1 MLAGADAL
9 AVVIAADAVA
19 LLNRPWSVPVAA
31 LSVALWILLAKLFG
45 LYDQDHRAL
54 RHQTIDELRTILAWS
69 ATGTASV
76 VLLQSAVSL
85 PATTAHG
92 TLHFWLLVTFLATAL
107 RATVRAAW
115 RRLTPRERALLVGSG
130 PLKAATGRKL
140 ELFTDIHVDCV
151 ETFDPSALVERDGS
165 GRVAELLR
173 NRIESTARLDRIIV
187 ATDHIDEA
195 LIAVLVALCRRYNLK
210 LSVVPPARG
219 IFGTAVQLHHIADLP
234 LIEYSTWETARST
247 RLLKRGFDVVVSVGL
262 LLLTAPLLLL
272 IAASIAL
279 TSRGP
284 IFFVQRRAGLNGRPF
299 PMVKFRTMC
308 HDAEARVH
316 EVVNLDEIGSP
327 AFKVPDDPRVTRV
340 GRLLRRFSL
349 DELPQLWNVLR
360 GQMSMVGPR
369 PEDCSMVSRYLP
381 EHRLRLKVKPGL
393 TGPMQVYG
401 RGDLTF
407 EERLAVEREYVE
419 NPSLGRD
426 LRVLLLTIPAVVG
439 GRGAY

>member
-1 MLAGADAL
+1 
-9 AVVIAADAVA
+9 
-19 LLNRPWSVPVAA
+19 
-31 LSVALWILLAKLFG
+31 
-45 LYDQDHRAL
+45 
-54 RHQTIDELRTILAWS
+54 
-69 ATGTASV
+69 
-76 VLLQSAVSL
+76 
-85 PATTAHG
+85 
-92 TLHFWLLVTFLATAL
+92 
-107 RATVRAAW
+107 
-115 RRLTPRERALLVGSG
+115 
-130 PLKAATGRKL
+130 
-140 ELFTDIHVDCV
+140 
-151 ETFDPSALVERDGS
+151 
-165 GRVAELLR
+165 
-173 NRIESTARLDRIIV
+173 
-187 ATDHIDEA
+187 
-195 LIAVLVALCRRYNLK
+195 VALCRRYNLK

-340 GRLLRRFSL
+340 GRVLRRFSL

-360 GQMSMVGPR
+360 GHMSMVGPR

-401 RGDLTF
+401 RGDLSF
-407 EERLAVEREYVE
+407 EERLALERAYIDNLSIAQDVAI
-419 NPSLGRD
+419 L
-426 LRVLLLTIPAVVG
+426 LRTPRAVIG
-439 GRGAY
+439 GSGAY